1 MFNRLEAI
9 IKEAK
14 GNVLT
19 VCLDE
24 KLMKFIYN
32 NDKINLYSIDSNID
46 SGLFRRKKNK
56 RKTNKGK
63 VINIKKLRKYIK
75 KKSVNHMFC
84 NMNEMFNY
92 YKYFIKDSIY
102 LNNNKLYL
110 YFDKDIDKDLIIKNY
125 KRYDVKIE
133 ETEYKNGY
141 LLIIDN
147 KNSKTNILKD
157 IIYFIRDTLYNI
169 AEIVGNL
176 LIS

>member
-1 MFNRLEAI
+1 MFNKLEEI
-9 IKEAK
+9 LKEIE

-24 KLMKFIYN
+24 KLMKFAYN
-32 NDKINLYSIDSNID
+32 NDKINLYSIESNIN
-46 SGLFRRKKNK
+46 SGLFRRKRNK

-63 VINIKKLRKYIK
+63 TINIKKLRKYIN
-75 KKSVNHMFC
+75 KKSVKHMFS

-110 YFDKDIDKDLIIKNY
+110 YFDKNIDKELIIKNY
-125 KRYDVKIE
+125 KRYNVIIE
-133 ETEYKNGY
+133 EVEYKNSY

-147 KNSKTNILKD
+147 TNSKSNLLKD
-157 IIYFIRDTLYNI
+157 IIYFIKDTLYNI
-169 AEIVGNL
+169 AEALGNL